1 MNHALR
7 VRLYLMVRTP
17 FSGTV
22 QMGVLISF
30 PGIATSSELRGTG
43 PKDAQ
48 VDPAPQRR
56 LSNTRIVE
64 LPL

>member
-30 PGIATSSELRGTG
+30 PEIATSSELRGTG
-43 PKDAQ
+43 GKDVL

>member
-17 FSGTV
+17 FYGTV
-22 QMGVLISF
+22 QMGAQISL
-30 PGIATSSELRGTG
+30 PGNPTSSELRGTG
-43 PKDAQ
+43 GKDVL

>member
-1 MNHALR
+1 
-7 VRLYLMVRTP
+7 
-17 FSGTV
+17 
-22 QMGVLISF
+22 MGVLISF
-30 PGIATSSELRGTG
+30 PDIATSSELRGTG
-43 PKDAQ
+43 GKDVL